1 MGTRW
6 RWSTY
11 FNDRWLSDSKV
22 GLGGEAAPGSSKAA
36 APRVEERL
44 GELRKAHRAIE
55 SGAAT
60 PDPLFNIALNKAKE
74 TCEIIESAQGSAFND
89 PNGGIK
95 NPLISKTK
103 GWAFRP

>member
-1 MGTRW
+1 MRM
-6 RWSTY
+6 STY
-11 FNDRWLSDSKV
+11 
-22 GLGGEAAPGSSKAA
+22 
-36 APRVEERL
+36 L

-55 SGAAT
+55 NGAAT
-60 PDPLFNIALNKAKE
+60 SDALFNIALNKAKE
-74 TCEIIESAQGSAFND
+74 TCGIIESAQGSAFND